1 MRVGVCAWLLFWK
14 WKSKE
19 SCTCSFY
26 QTVESSFQHSFNYSL
41 CSSAQLRQA
50 GLHAT
55 NQMLSHKAA
64 FLCSRPAWSLISR
77 GATLHR
83 SPISYSK
90 GDSMESPMHTSPPP
104 FPPLISRCPSFIDHK
119 SMSLVALIVNHPQ
132 WHYWSGY
139 PQPWAHIAARLWH
152 IDPPSDT
159 VLRLFIDN
167 SFIVL

>member
-1 MRVGVCAWLLFWK
+1 MSVLVTDFCEGGVEENSADLPAPSLGLCVFCMFLSEHKRVVYYTRVGVCAWLLFWK

-55 NQMLSHKAA
+55 NQMLSHIAA
-64 FLCSRPAWSLISR
+64 FLCSRPAWSLISH

-104 FPPLISRCPSFIDHK
+104 FPPL
-119 SMSLVALIVNHPQ
+119 LVGALLSSIINQCH
-132 WHYWSGY
+132 W
-139 PQPWAHIAARLWH
+139 
-152 IDPPSDT
+152 
-159 VLRLFIDN
+159 
-167 SFIVL
+167 